1 MSFLRRHWYDLGAV
15 VAIGVGAVSFSL
27 WHDMSLIQR
36 VLLLNFIMMLAHQYE
51 EYGWPGGFPPLVNLV
66 VWPRNKPD
74 RYPLNQNGAM
84 VINLIW
90 SYVFY
95 LAPVFF
101 PTAIWL
107 ALGPMLVGFLQVIA
121 HGILTNVKLKAP
133 YNPGMVTALLG
144 FLPLGVYYVYLIKGM
159 ATTWDWGIGFAYMAG
174 FLYFG
179 VLKLNFTWL
188 SAPNSPYPFAPEE
201 MRRFGFPDRAK
212 RLAAQ

>member
-1 MSFLRRHWYDLGAV
+1 MSILRRHWYDLGAV
-15 VAIGVGAVSFSL
+15 VAICAGIVLFFL
-27 WHDMSLIQR
+27 WPDIPTIER
-36 VLLLNFIMMLAHQYE
+36 VLLLNFITMLVHQYE

-101 PTAIWL
+101 PAAIWL

-133 YNPGMVTALLG
+133 YNPGMITALLD
-144 FLPLGVYYVYLIKGM
+144 PLGVYYIYLVQTQGL
-159 ATTWDWGIGFAYMAG
+159 ATASDWVLGTAYMAG

-188 SAPNSPYPFAPEE
+188 SAPDSPYPFAPEE
-201 MRRFGFPDRAK
+201 MRRFGFPERAK
-212 RLAAQ
+212 RLAPR

>member
-1 MSFLRRHWYDLGAV
+1 MSILRRHWYDLGAV
-15 VAIGVGAVSFSL
+15 VAICIVLLFL
-27 WHDMSLIQR
+27 WRDMPTIER
-36 VLLLNFIMMLAHQYE
+36 VLLLNFITMLVHQYE

-101 PTAIWL
+101 PTVIWL
-107 ALGPMLVGFLQVIA
+107 ALGPMLVGLLQVIA

-133 YNPGMVTALLG
+133 YNPGMITALLG
-144 FLPLGVYYVYLIKGM
+144 FLPLGIYYIYLVQTQGL
-159 ATTWDWGIGFAYMAG
+159 ATASDWVLGIAYMAG

-188 SAPNSPYPFAPEE
+188 SAPDSPYPFAPEE
-201 MRRFGFPDRAK
+201 MRRFGFPERAK
-212 RLAAQ
+212 RLTSR